1 VSVSRSSSGPGA
13 PLSSRSISRCGRL
26 RRRSG
31 VCHALASRL
40 LCRERDRR
48 FADLAGEHFG
58 DVGGVRIRLRHV
70 GAGGAPQI
78 RARQGRSSTGE
89 RREPLHRHRVRLGR
103 QHVSPAI
110 GEERA
115 WAASWAGTR
124 SSPDRAPSACSLVA
138 STRVDARRCGD
149 RELALRRTE
158 PAVDLNVRA

>member
-1 VSVSRSSSGPGA
+1 MSAEIELLSFSYNFAPSPGVCATASPNSDSAAAVAPGRPQTAGDAVALHMQHLDSASHRPGPG
-13 PLSSRSISRCGRL
+13 
-26 RRRSG
+26 
-31 VCHALASRL
+31 
-40 LCRERDRR
+40 
-48 FADLAGEHFG
+48 F
-58 DVGGVRIRLRHV
+58 
-70 GAGGAPQI
+70 
-78 RARQGRSSTGE
+78 
-89 RREPLHRHRVRLGR
+89 
-103 QHVSPAI
+103 